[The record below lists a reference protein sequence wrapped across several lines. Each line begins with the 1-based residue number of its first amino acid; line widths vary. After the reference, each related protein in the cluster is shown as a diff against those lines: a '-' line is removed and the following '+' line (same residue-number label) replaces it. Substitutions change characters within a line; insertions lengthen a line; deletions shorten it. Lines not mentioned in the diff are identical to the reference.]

1 MNTPSN
7 PVTGPAIQGTVAAL
21 ALSILL
27 ASLGIS
33 IVTVALPTFAQAFS
47 TSMGGAQW
55 TILAYLL
62 ATTIASVGVGRL
74 GDIVGRRRVLVAGIA
89 LFTLASLACALA
101 DTLGILIA
109 ARAAQGIG
117 AAILMALP
125 ISFVRDTMPKARMG
139 TAMGLLGTMSAI
151 GTALGPSIG
160 GVLLSTFG
168 WQSVFLVLIP
178 LGALNAG
185 LSLRYLP
192 AAEQHRVRLKGGFD
206 PAGTLVLG
214 LALAAYALA
223 MTLGAENFGRAN
235 WLLLAAALCACG
247 IFLLIETRTASPL
260 VPLWL
265 FRNPAFSA
273 SLFMNMLV
281 TTVMMA
287 TLVVGPFYLSLGLG
301 LADTTVGLIM
311 AVGPATA
318 ALTGIPAGRITD
330 RFGATTIVIV
340 GLIEIVAGALALSFL
355 PGLLG
360 AAGYILALVILTPG
374 FQLFLAANNTAVM
387 MDVDADRRGLVSG
400 LLNLSRNLGFITG
413 ASALGAVFAAASGAD
428 GIAAAPAE
436 AVSTGMTVTFVVAA
450 ALVVSAIGIALAGR
464 LVSARIAGRGIAP

>member
-1 MNTPSN
+1 MSTTSAAG
-7 PVTGPAIQGTVAAL
+7 VGPALQGTVAAL

-33 IVTVALPTFAQAFS
+33 IVTVALPTFSMAFS

-89 LFTLASLACALA
+89 LFTLASLACAMA
-101 DTLGILIA
+101 DTLGVLIA

-125 ISFVRDTMPKARMG
+125 ISFVRDTMPKERMG
-139 TAMGLLGTMSAI
+139 TAMGLLGTMSAM

-160 GVLLSTFG
+160 GVLLSEFG
-168 WQSVFLVLIP
+168 WQSIFIVLVP
-178 LGALNAG
+178 LGILNAV
-185 LSLRYLP
+185 LSLHYLP
-192 AAEQHRVRLKGGFD
+192 AADPHPARRMGGFD

-223 MTLGAENFGRAN
+223 MTVSAGEFGPTN
-235 WLLLAAALCACG
+235 WLLLAAASAACG
-247 IFLLIETRTASPL
+247 IFVLIEARAASPL
-260 VPLWL
+260 VPLQL

-273 SLFMNMLV
+273 GLVTNMLI

-287 TLVVGPFYLSLGLG
+287 TLVVGPFYLALGLG
-301 LADTTVGLIM
+301 LDATSVGLVM

-330 RFGATTIVIV
+330 RFGASTVIVV
-340 GLIEIVAGALALSFL
+340 GLIEIVVGALALSFL

-360 AAGYILALVILTPG
+360 TAGYILALVILTPG
-374 FQLFLAANNTAVM
+374 FQLFLAANNTALM
-387 MDVDADRRGLVSG
+387 MDVGADRRGLVSG
-400 LLNLSRNLGFITG
+400 ILNLSRNLGFITG

-428 GIAAAPAE
+428 DIATASAE
-436 AVSTGMTVTFVVAA
+436 AVSTGMTITFAVAA
-450 ALVVSAIGIALAGR
+450 ALVVSAIGIAF
-464 LVSARIAGRGIAP
+464 AGRGVAP